1 MNPEATFHL
10 LAEAAGVHHPNPY
23 RDNRGL
29 CPAHGDR
36 NNPALVF
43 KIGDTGHLVAYCHAQ
58 GCTLQ
63 QLADSIGVETSA
75 FFAGNHGSRFAKHTP
90 IKWEEQSFL
99 ELLKLVPFGY
109 DFDTQVECVFET
121 IEADM
126 SFSTRPLKD
135 ILKVELN
142 AIIGIWLAPM
152 YDYNTHGNWW
162 DWHDKTLRTLHALN
176 KDTRTDPAAVVGA
189 IPRRS
194 T

>member
-1 MNPEATFHL
+1 MTPEDTFLL

-58 GCTLQ
+58 RCTLQ
-63 QLADSIGVETSA
+63 QLADSIGVEVSA
-75 FFAGNHGSRFAKHTP
+75 FFAGNTGSRFAKHIP
-90 IKWEEQSFL
+90 IEWAEQSFL
-99 ELLKLVPFGY
+99 ELLKLIPFGY
-109 DFDTQVECVFET
+109 DFDTTVECVFET
-121 IEADM
+121 LEADM

-152 YDYNTHGNWW
+152 YDYETHGNWW
-162 DWHDKTLRTLHALN
+162 EWHDKTLRTLHELN
-176 KDTRTDPAAVVGA
+176 KDTRTDPAAMVNA
-189 IPRRS
+189 TPRRNR
-194 T
+194 